1 MKNPIFK
8 SLIMALLAFGFS
20 TATSYGMTLYLY
32 TPDSAGPITPVAT
45 PSVGGG
51 LNIDPSAPRT
61 AECPINGA
69 MYTTAEQKVWETRRP
84 LFVMIE
90 NSVDARPQS
99 GLGSAD
105 VVYEAVAEGGV
116 TRFGAVF
123 YCGVARADTI
133 VGPVRSARTHFVNL
147 ASEYN
152 YPLYVHVGGANCSS
166 ADGGKTCT
174 TDKRV
179 QALEQLSSYGWVG
192 RTGNDLNQFSIGFP
206 TFWRDYERMG
216 RTVATEHTM
225 YSSTEKL
232 WKYASGTRGWTNLA
246 PEDMMPKNAK
256 LDWKDSFTKFT
267 WKDDAAES
275 ARGDVAKISFG
286 FWESYHDFDVTW
298 TYDKTAN
305 TYARTNGDAAH
316 KDRNDD
322 KQFTAKSVLVQF
334 TKELGPLDDHK
345 HMLYEVIGTGKGILF
360 QDGTAT
366 EITWSKKDRESRTI
380 FKDGTGKA
388 VAFNRGT
395 LWVEI
400 LPTDNTV
407 TY

>member
-8 SLIMALLAFGFS
+8 SILLAVLAFLLS
-20 TATSYGMTLYLY
+20 TGVSYGMTLYLY
-32 TPDSAGPITPVAT
+32 TPDSSGPLSPIAT
-45 PSVGGG
+45 PGAGGG

-61 AECPINGA
+61 SECPINGA
-69 MYTTAEQKVWETRRP
+69 MYTTAEQKVWEGRRP

-90 NSVDARPQS
+90 NSTDARPQS

-105 VVYEAVAEGGV
+105 IVYEAVAEGGV

-123 YCGVARADTI
+123 YCGVAKADTI
-133 VGPVRSARTHFVNL
+133 VGPVRSARTYFVNL

-152 YPLYVHVGGANCSS
+152 YPLYAHVGGANCSS

-179 QALEQLSSYGWVG
+179 QTLEQLSSYGWVG
-192 RTGNDLNQFSIGFP
+192 RNGNDLNQFSIGFP

-232 WKYASGTRGWTNLA
+232 WKYAAGTRGWTNLA
-246 PEDMMPKNAK
+246 PASVMPKNAK
-256 LDWKDSFTKFT
+256 LDWKDGFTKFT
-267 WKDDAAES
+267 WKDEAAES
-275 ARGDVAKISFG
+275 ARGDVGKISFG

-298 TYDKTAN
+298 TYDKASN
-305 TYARTNGDAAH
+305 TYARTNGDGPH
-316 KDRNDD
+316 KDRNNDQ
-322 KQFTAKSVLVQF
+322 QFTAKVVLVQF
-334 TKELGPLDDHK
+334 AKELGPLDDHK
-345 HMLYEVIGTGKGILF
+345 HMLYEVIGTGEGILF

-366 EITWSKKDRESRTI
+366 EITWSKKDRESRTV
-380 FKDGTGKA
+380 FKDSKGKN

>member
-1 MKNPIFK
+1 MKNPILK
-8 SLIMALLAFGFS
+8 SLLIALVAFGMS
-20 TATSYGMTLYLY
+20 TGVSYGMTLYLY
-32 TPDSAGPITPVAT
+32 TPDSAGPISPITTPTA
-45 PSVGGG
+45 GGG
-51 LNIDPSAPRT
+51 LNIDPAAPRT
-61 AECPINGA
+61 AECPINGV
-69 MYTTAEQKVWETRRP
+69 MYTTAEQKIWESRRP

-105 VVYEAVAEGGV
+105 IVYEAVAEGGI
-116 TRFGAVF
+116 TRFGAV
-123 YCGVARADTI
+123 YLCGVAKADTI
-133 VGPVRSARTHFVNL
+133 VGPVRSARTTFVNL
-147 ASEYN
+147 SSEYN
-152 YPLYVHVGGANCSS
+152 YPLYAHVGGANCSS

-174 TDKRV
+174 SHKSV

-225 YSSTEKL
+225 YSSTDKL
-232 WKYASGTRGWTNLA
+232 WKYAASTRGWTNMA
-246 PEDMMPKNAK
+246 PKDLMPKNAK
-256 LDWKDSFTKFT
+256 LDWKDSFTKWT

-275 ARGDVAKISFG
+275 ARGDVAKITFG

-298 TYDKTAN
+298 TYDKASN
-305 TYARTNGDAAH
+305 TYARTNGDAPH

-322 KQFTAKSVLVQF
+322 KQFSAKAVLVQF

-345 HMLYEVIGTGKGILF
+345 HMLYEVIGSGEGILF

-366 EITWSKKDRESRTI
+366 EITWSKKDRESRTM
-380 FKDGTGKA
+380 FKDSKGKA
-388 VAFNRGT
+388 ISFNRGT

-400 LPTDNTV
+400 LPIDNNV
-407 TY
+407 AY

>member
-1 MKNPIFK
+1 MKNPILK
-8 SLIMALLAFGFS
+8 TLILAVIAFGLS

-51 LNIDPSAPRT
+51 LNIDPSSPRT

-69 MYTTAEQKVWETRRP
+69 MYTTAEQKVWESRRP

-123 YCGVARADTI
+123 YCGVARADSI
-133 VGPVRSARTHFVNL
+133 VGPVRSARTTFINF

-152 YPLYVHVGGANCSS
+152 YPLYAHVGGANCSS

-232 WKYASGTRGWTNLA
+232 WKYAAGTRGWTNLA
-246 PEDMMPKNAK
+246 PQDMMPKNAK
-256 LDWKDSFTKFT
+256 LDWKDGFTKFT

-275 ARGDVAKISFG
+275 SRGDVAKISFG

-298 TYDKTAN
+298 TYDKASN

-322 KQFTAKSVLVQF
+322 KQFTAKAVLVQYA
-334 TKELGPLDDHK
+334 KELGPLDDHK
-345 HMLYEVIGTGKGILF
+345 HMLYEVIGSGKGLLF

-366 EITWSKKDRESRTI
+366 EITWSKKDRESRT
-380 FKDGTGKA
+380 FYKDGKGKA

-395 LWVEI
+395 LWVEV

>member
-1 MKNPIFK
+1 MKNPILK
-8 SLIMALLAFGFS
+8 SLLISLLAFGFS

-32 TPDSAGPITPVAT
+32 TPDSAGPITPTAT
-45 PSVGGG
+45 PPVGGG

-69 MYTTAEQKVWETRRP
+69 MYTTAEQKVWESRRP

-105 VVYEAVAEGGV
+105 IVYEAVAEGGV

-179 QALEQLSSYGWVG
+179 QALEQLNSYGWVG

-232 WKYASGTRGWTNLA
+232 WKYAAGTRGWTNLA
-246 PEDMMPKNAK
+246 PKDMMPKNAK
-256 LDWKDSFTKFT
+256 LDWQDGFTKFT

-298 TYDKTAN
+298 SYDKTSN
-305 TYARTNGDAAH
+305 TYSRTNGNAVH

-322 KQFTAKSVLVQF
+322 KPFTAKAVLIQF

-345 HMLYEVIGTGKGILF
+345 HMLYEVIGTGEGILF

-366 EITWSKKDRESRTI
+366 EITWNKKDRESRTL
-380 FKDGTGKA
+380 FKDSKGK
-388 VAFNRGT
+388 VISFNRGT
-395 LWVEI
+395 LWIEI

-407 TY
+407 IY

>member
-1 MKNPIFK
+1 MKNPILK
-8 SLIMALLAFGFS
+8 SLLISLLAFGFS

-32 TPDSAGPITPVAT
+32 TPESAGPITPVAT

-61 AECPINGA
+61 AECPINGM

-105 VVYEAVAEGGV
+105 IVYEAVAEGGV

-123 YCGVARADTI
+123 YCGVAKADTI

-152 YPLYVHVGGANCSS
+152 YPLYAHVGGANCSS

-246 PEDMMPKNAK
+246 PESVMPKNAK
-256 LDWKDSFTKFT
+256 LDWKDNFTKFT

-298 TYDKTAN
+298 SYDKSSN

-334 TKELGPLDDHK
+334 AKELGPLDDHK
-345 HMLYEVIGTGKGILF
+345 HMLYEVIGTGEGILF

-366 EITWSKKDRESRTI
+366 EIAWSKKDRESRTV
-380 FKDGTGKA
+380 FKDGKGKP
-388 VAFNRGT
+388 VSFNRGT

>member
-1 MKNPIFK
+1 MNNPILK
-8 SLIMALLAFGFS
+8 TLLIALVAFGMS
-20 TATSYGMTLYLY
+20 TGVSYGMTLYLY
-32 TPDSAGPITPVAT
+32 TPDSAGPITPITT
-45 PSVGGG
+45 PTAGGG

-61 AECPINGA
+61 AECPLNGA
-69 MYTTAEQKVWETRRP
+69 MYTTAEQKIWESRRP
-84 LFVMIE
+84 LYVMIE

-105 VVYEAVAEGGV
+105 IVYEAVAEGGI
-116 TRFGAVF
+116 TRFGAV
-123 YCGVARADTI
+123 YLCGVAKADTI
-133 VGPVRSARTHFVNL
+133 VGPVRSARTTFVNL

-152 YPLYVHVGGANCSS
+152 YPLYAHVGGANCSS

-179 QALEQLSSYGWVG
+179 QALEQLSAYGWVG

-225 YSSTEKL
+225 YSSTDKL
-232 WKYASGTRGWTNLA
+232 WKYAAGTRGWTNMA
-246 PEDMMPKNAK
+246 PKDLMPKNAK
-256 LDWKDSFTKFT
+256 LDWKDGFTKWT
-267 WKDDAAES
+267 WKDDAGEGD
-275 ARGDVAKISFG
+275 RGDVAKITFG
-286 FWESYHDFDVTW
+286 FWENYHDFDVTW
-298 TYDKTAN
+298 DYNKSTNMYV
-305 TYARTNGDAAH
+305 RTNGDAAH

-322 KQFTAKSVLVQF
+322 KQFSAKAVLVQF

-345 HMLYEVIGTGKGILF
+345 HMLYEVIGSGEGILF

-380 FKDGTGKA
+380 FKDNKGKP
-388 VAFNRGT
+388 VSFNRGT

-400 LPTDNTV
+400 LPLDNTV